1 MTEHGL
7 PIAGDIL
14 MIWNI
19 CFSYEQILK
28 QRSAPFE
35 TKRT

>member
-19 CFSYEQILK
+19 CF
-28 QRSAPFE
+28 
-35 TKRT
+35 